1 MEPVEQLTDQ
11 EKSLIDAYRNS
22 PQLKVAVDAMVRVV
36 QSGALNEKTPRA
48 LEKASDILPESKIA
62 ATPTGTLVEL
72 PDDRKGF
79 APHRAYLFSVA
90 PSKGTVLDELKTL
103 LGEAAANQ
111 LAKDWE
117 GRCNL
122 DQKLEATEVA
132 LFLDSNNKARN
143 RDYADKDA
151 KTTQEEDLKATGHQ
165 FAGDLAATLLCARIY
180 RKVQDGV
187 PLSEGEQDLY
197 QKLEKRG
204 LRSRSGALAIVG
216 DGRLRNDGFFGGR
229 NSTDWALG
237 APLSLESK

>member
-72 PDDRKGF
+72 PDDREGF

-90 PSKGTVLDELKTL
+90 PSKGTVLDELIEL
-103 LGEAAANQ
+103 LGKEAAEQ
-111 LAKDWE
+111 LVLDW
-117 GRCNL
+117 GDRCHLN
-122 DQKLEATEVA
+122 QKLEATEVA
-132 LFLDSNNKARN
+132 LFLDSNGKARN
-143 RDYADKDA
+143 RDHADKDA
-151 KTTQEEDLKATGHQ
+151 KTTQEEDFTATGHQ
-165 FAGDLAATLLCARIY
+165 FAGDLAATLLSARIF
-180 RKVQDGV
+180 KKAQGSE
-187 PLSEGEQDLY
+187 PLSKGEQDLY
-197 QKLEKRG
+197 QKLKNG
-204 LRSRSGALAIVG
+204 VLRSCSGALAVN
-216 DGRLRNDGFFGGR
+216 DVGRLRAGRFNDGWRSVG
-229 NSTDWALG
+229 WALG